1 MHDASYR
8 HLARRVTPELCR
20 RPIRAILAR
29 FLRCYPLFPAGIFSA
44 AVMLEIGG
52 EFQVH
57 FQGDEARFAVIE

>member
-1 MHDASYR
+1 MHEPPYR
-8 HLARRVTPELCR
+8 HLARRVTPQQCG
-20 RPIRAILAR
+20 PAIRAILAR